1 MNQQLIQA
9 QISASFI
16 NKADRLFSNNLSD
29 IFIEL
34 LQNARRAG
42 ASLITVETGEGP
54 DRGTNIIFS
63 DNGHGIDD
71 FSFLLNLGD
80 SDWNEAVERSED
92 PAGMGFF
99 SLLHS
104 GVKVESNGKEATISK
119 DAFLGKAPVVVT
131 ETQSSDVGTGLT
143 FDRPESKISV
153 DSILRQAGLF
163 GSTDVSLN
171 GSLIPRKDFLE
182 EALYVKTIHGVRIGV
197 VAESYGA
204 TRNCNFHGKIIDAP
218 ITSTHARN
226 VLPPAHP
233 GHSRSLGILLDVV
246 ETSSLHLKFPDRSG
260 VVEDE
265 ALKLII
271 REARKA
277 IFEYLASLPQHLAP
291 YALYQEARTLGV
303 DLAEATPH
311 FEPFYVSPHDSSS
324 DNMPFNTEWPFDSL
338 HVGQVHDCAV
348 VELEDDTYE
357 LHAFSFDL
365 AFRDLSLPGSL
376 QPIQSMPD
384 YQGYRWYDSLP
395 VCKEFELAID
405 GKKVEE
411 PSDSPATDI
420 LTIVNE
426 LELSF
431 VIDRADKS
439 RTFAHR
445 PLKFAGF
452 CDGEDAAT
460 LFITRDSEWMVNASP
475 FQGPFDLVEAARH
488 LAFGYS
494 DDADA
499 DSYESQR
506 DYFSD
511 EMTSDITRVLG
522 GPMAVAALE
531 LERALNWNLRNAL
544 DRAGVTEVRIS
555 KDADGN
561 WKNEMCWANA
571 A

>member
-9 QISASFI
+9 QVSASFI

-29 IFIEL
+29 LFIEL

-42 ASLITVETGEGP
+42 ATLITVETVEGP
-54 DRGTNIIFS
+54 NSGTKIVFG

-80 SDWNEAVERSED
+80 SDWNEAVERAED

-99 SLLHS
+99 SLVHS
-104 GVKVESNGKEATISK
+104 GVKVRSNGKEATISK
-119 DAFLGKAPVVVT
+119 EAFLGKAPVLVT
-131 ETQSSDVGTGLT
+131 DTQSSDGGTRLI
-143 FDRPESKISV
+143 FQRSESKTSV

-182 EALYVKTIHGVRIGV
+182 DALYVKTVHGVRIGV
-197 VAESYGA
+197 VAASYGSK
-204 TRNCNFHGKIIDAP
+204 RNCNFHGKIIDAP
-218 ITSTHARN
+218 LSSTQARN
-226 VLPPAHP
+226 VLPPPHTA
-233 GHSRSLGILLDVV
+233 HSRSLAVLLDVV
-246 ETSSLHLKFPDRSG
+246 ETSSLHLKFPDRSA

-265 ALKLII
+265 ASNVIV

-277 IFEYLASLPQHLAP
+277 VFEYLASLPQHLAP
-291 YALYQEARTLGV
+291 YALYQEARSLGV
-303 DLAEATPH
+303 DLPEATPH
-311 FEPFYVSPHDSSS
+311 YKPFYVSPHDSSS
-324 DNMPFNTEWPFDSL
+324 DNMPFDTEWPFESL
-338 HVGQVHDCAV
+338 HVGTVNDCAV
-348 VELEDDTYE
+348 VELEDDTYG

-376 QPIQSMPD
+376 QPIQRTPD
-384 YQGYRWYDSLP
+384 YQGYTWYDRLP
-395 VCKEFELAID
+395 ICGEFELAID

-411 PSDSPATDI
+411 VSDSPATDI

-431 VIDRADKS
+431 VIDRVDQS
-439 RTFAHR
+439 RIFVHR

-452 CDGEDAAT
+452 CDGEETAT
-460 LFITRDSEWMVNASP
+460 LFITRDSEWMVTGSP
-475 FQGPFDLVEAARH
+475 FQGVFDLVDAARH
-488 LAFGYS
+488 LAFNYNE
-494 DDADA
+494 DAGT

-531 LERALNWNLRNAL
+531 LERALSWNLKNAL
-544 DRAGVTEVRIS
+544 DHAGVTEIRFS
-555 KDADGN
+555 KDADGK
-561 WKNEMCWANA
+561 WQKKLCRTTPA
-571 A
+571 

>member
-9 QISASFI
+9 QVSASFI

-42 ASLITVETGEGP
+42 AFLVTVETAEGT
-54 DRGTNIIFS
+54 DGGTEIRFA

-80 SDWNEAVERSED
+80 SDWNEAVERAED

-104 GVKVESNGKEATISK
+104 GVKVQSNGKEATISK
-119 DAFLGKAPVVVT
+119 DAFLGKAPVLVT
-131 ETQSSDVGTGLT
+131 DTQSTDGGTRLI
-143 FDRPESKISV
+143 FHRPESKTSV

-182 EALYVKTIHGVRIGV
+182 DALYVKAVHGVRIGV
-197 VAESYGA
+197 VAASYGSA
-204 TRNCNFHGKIIDAP
+204 RNCNFHGKIIDAP
-218 ITSTHARN
+218 IASTHARN
-226 VLPPAHP
+226 VLPPTHTS
-233 GHSRSLGILLDVV
+233 HSRSLAILLDVV
-246 ETSSLHLKFPDRSG
+246 ETSSLHLKFPDRSA
-260 VVEDE
+260 VVEDD
-265 ALKLII
+265 ALNVII
-271 REARKA
+271 REARNA

-291 YALYQEARTLGV
+291 YALYQEARSLGV
-303 DLAEATPH
+303 DLPEATPH
-311 FEPFYVSPHDSSS
+311 YEPFYVSPHDSSS
-324 DNMPFNTEWPFDSL
+324 DNMPFNTEWPLESL
-338 HVGQVHDCAV
+338 RVGQVDGCAI
-348 VELEDDTYE
+348 VELEDDTYN

-365 AFRDLSLPGSL
+365 AFRDSSLPGSL
-376 QPIQSMPD
+376 QPIQQMPD
-384 YQGYRWYDSLP
+384 YQGYSWYDALP
-395 VCKEFELAID
+395 ICRGFELSID
-405 GKKVEE
+405 GKKVNEVA
-411 PSDSPATDI
+411 DSPATDI

-431 VIDRADKS
+431 VIDRVDKS
-439 RTFAHR
+439 RMFVHR

-452 CDGEDAAT
+452 CDGEETTT
-460 LFITRDSEWMVNASP
+460 LFITRESEWMVTGSP
-475 FQGPFDLVEAARH
+475 FQGPFDLVDAARH
-488 LAFGYS
+488 LAFNYNE
-494 DDADA
+494 DAGA

-522 GPMAVAALE
+522 GPMALAELE
-531 LERALNWNLRNAL
+531 LERALNWNLTNAL
-544 DRAGVTEVRIS
+544 DKAGVTEVRFS
-555 KDADGN
+555 KSADGKWQN
-561 WKNEMCWANA
+561 QLCRSTPA
-571 A
+571 

>member
-1 MNQQLIQA
+1 MNPQLIQA
-9 QISASFI
+9 QVSASYI

-42 ASLITVETGEGP
+42 ASLITVETAEGS
-54 DRGTNIIFS
+54 DGTEIIFA

-80 SDWNEAVERSED
+80 SDWNEAVERTED

-104 GVKVESNGKEATISK
+104 GVKVQSNGKEATISK
-119 DAFLGKAPVVVT
+119 DAFLGKAPVLVT
-131 ETQSSDVGTGLT
+131 DTQSSDGGTRLI
-143 FDRPESKISV
+143 FHRPESKTSV

-171 GSLIPRKDFLE
+171 GSLIPREDFLK
-182 EALYVKTIHGVRIGV
+182 EALYVKTTHGVRIGV
-197 VAESYGA
+197 VAASYGS

-218 ITSTHARN
+218 IASTHARN
-226 VLPPAHP
+226 VLPPTHP
-233 GHSRSLGILLDVV
+233 GHSRSLAILLDVV
-246 ETSSLHLKFPDRSG
+246 ETSSLHLKFPDRSA
-260 VVEDE
+260 VVEDD
-265 ALKLII
+265 ALNVII

-277 IFEYLASLPQHLAP
+277 LFEYLASLPQHLAT
-291 YALYQEARTLGV
+291 YALYKEARSLGV
-303 DLAEATPH
+303 DLPEATPH
-311 FEPFYVSPHDSSS
+311 YELFYVSPYDSSS
-324 DNMPFNTEWPFDSL
+324 DNMPFNTEWPFESL
-338 HVGQVHDCAV
+338 HVGQVGDCAV
-348 VELEDDTYE
+348 VELEDDTYY

-365 AFRDLSLPGSL
+365 AFRDRSLPGSL
-376 QPIQSMPD
+376 QPIKRMPD
-384 YQGYRWYDSLP
+384 YRGYGWYDCLP
-395 VCKEFELAID
+395 ICREFELAID
-405 GKKVEE
+405 GKKIDEV
-411 PSDSPATDI
+411 SDSPATDI

-431 VIDRADKS
+431 VIDRVDQS
-439 RTFAHR
+439 RTFVHR

-452 CDGEDAAT
+452 CDEEETAT
-460 LFITRDSEWMVNASP
+460 LFITRDSEWLAAESP
-475 FQGPFDLVEAARH
+475 FDGPFDLVEAARH
-488 LAFGYS
+488 IAFS
-494 DDADA
+494 FNEDAGA

-522 GPMAVAALE
+522 GPMAVAELE
-531 LERALNWNLRNAL
+531 LERALSWNLKNAL
-544 DRAGVTEVRIS
+544 DHAGVTEVRFS
-555 KDADGN
+555 KGADGK
-561 WKNEMCWANA
+561 WQNELSRPTA